1 MVFIPKS
8 KSARKES
15 KNTSHLSHF
24 TARHVLDKMP
34 QRTTRVPDVAAMPEL
49 ASHLLCCVSR
59 APGPMGRC
67 PSTRPSLSPPP
78 CRSPSPPTALTA
90 PSTMVGMPSSPS
102 SCFRHFALPR
112 HSLYV
117 PHRSPRCA
125 AHLAHAQP
133 RWKTVGAADHRPP
146 PPSPTCARGQAATG
160 PLPAIQGDQWVRG
173 DLLVLPHHCIA
184 ADEASAGRNRELRR
198 APLFSSRPMMSGL
211 NSTKVTGFSALS

>member
-1 MVFIPKS
+1 MESVKSRANLVFGPKS

-15 KNTSHLSHF
+15 KNASHLSHF
-24 TARHVLDKMP
+24 IARHVLDKMP

-102 SCFRHFALPR
+102 SCSRHFALPR

-117 PHRSPRCA
+117 PHRSPRRA

-133 RWKTVGAADHRPP
+133 RWKIAGAPP
-146 PPSPTCARGQAATG
+146 PPEQTAAAACSRG
-160 PLPAIQGDQWVRG
+160 
-173 DLLVLPHHCIA
+173 
-184 ADEASAGRNRELRR
+184 
-198 APLFSSRPMMSGL
+198 
-211 NSTKVTGFSALS
+211 